1 MLSGKTFAGGCKW
14 IVDPRYPGQ
23 PKYAVANAN
32 TGDRVFINGDLV
44 YAFVRSLPIYKR
56 KHVYVIHNSDQ
67 PFDEGKLNALLPTAI
82 HIYAINTTV
91 KHPKLTTIPLG
102 FPDAALD
109 FVANFKRP
117 DVPRD
122 IEIYLNFSINTNVQ
136 KRLDCYNAFKDDPR
150 VVIKGD
156 RTREQYYE
164 DLCRSKYVLCPEGT
178 GIDTHRVWEAIF
190 CGATPVVLRNPL
202 AELYV
207 AYPVKIVDSWT
218 DLTTVPS

>member
-1 MLSGKTFAGGCKW
+1 MLSGKAFASTCRL
-14 IVDPRYPGQ
+14 IVDPRYPEQ
-23 PKYAVANAN
+23 RTYSSKDAN
-32 TGDRVFINGDLV
+32 TGDRVFVNGGLV
-44 YAFVRSLPIYKR
+44 YSFVRSLSIYR
-56 KHVYVIHNSDQ
+56 VRHLYVIHNSDQ
-67 PFDEGKLNALLPTAI
+67 PFDEGKLAALLPHAI
-82 HIYAINTTV
+82 HIYAVNTTV

-122 IEIYLNFSINTNVQ
+122 IEIYLNFSVNTNVQ

-150 VVIKGD
+150 VVMRGG
-156 RTREQYYE
+156 RTREQYYD

-178 GIDTHRVWEAIF
+178 GMDTHRVWEAIF

-202 AELYV
+202 ADLYS
-207 AYPVKIVDSWT
+207 AYPVKIVDSWV
-218 DLTTVPS
+218 DLV